1 MFNFSLKRK
10 KKYLRLL
17 LTKSDWEILFME
29 VNSDPCEQRDAR
41 FRVVLH
47 RPGSVQ
53 EGEKI
58 SEKSEDSELDE
69 SIVYIEPSTNLSSL
83 ASKFLQLLYEQSKV
97 EGKEILKASNVK
109 GAARF
114 CTIFDRKLELCGC
127 KCS

>member
-1 MFNFSLKRK
+1 
-10 KKYLRLL
+10 
-17 LTKSDWEILFME
+17 ME
-29 VNSDPCEQRDAR
+29 VNADPCEQRDAR

-83 ASKFLQLLYEQSKV
+83 ASKFLQLLYEQGKV

-114 CTIFDRKLELCGC
+114 VLFLIEN
-127 KCS
+127 